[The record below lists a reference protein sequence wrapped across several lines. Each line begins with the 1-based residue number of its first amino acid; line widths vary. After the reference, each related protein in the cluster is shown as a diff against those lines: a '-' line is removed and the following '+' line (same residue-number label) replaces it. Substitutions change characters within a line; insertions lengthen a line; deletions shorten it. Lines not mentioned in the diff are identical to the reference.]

1 MNKSSYTVFAGL
13 IVLVAVIAIGAYI
26 KSDYMTGND
35 VPPASTSSVE
45 TVIAKGPKDISYSVA
60 GESITLVNGKFER
73 EAAPGSASKETFM
86 LFGEPTAVDLDS
98 DGDLDAVTYLTQNS
112 GGSGTFFYVVAAV
125 NTNGVYKGTNAMLL
139 GDRIAPQNITVDKNN
154 AVANFADRKAGEAF
168 TVQPSVGKSVWVHL
182 DAKSGEIG
190 ELVQNFEGEADP
202 SKMTLT
208 MKSWNWIATD
218 NADGSKVVPK
228 NSGAFALTFGKD
240 GRFSAKTDCNGVGG
254 EYKTTGSV
262 LTFDKM
268 MSTMMFCE
276 GSQEQEFSSMISFV
290 SGYHFTSKGELIL
303 ELKDKKGT
311 ATLR

>member
-1 MNKSSYTVFAGL
+1 MNKSSYIVFGGL
-13 IVLVAVIAIGAYI
+13 AVLIAVIAIAAFV
-26 KSDYMTGND
+26 KSGYSTTENT
-35 VPPASTSSVE
+35 VPPVSTTTTSTTASD
-45 TVIAKGPKDISYSVA
+45 PKNISYSVA
-60 GESITLVNGKFER
+60 GESITLMNGKFER

-86 LFGEPTAVDLDS
+86 LFGEPTAVDLDG
-98 DGDLDAVTYLTQNS
+98 DGDLDAVSYLTQNS
-112 GGSGTFFYVVAAV
+112 GGSGTFFYVVAAI
-125 NTNGVYKGTNAMLL
+125 NTNDTYGGTNAMLL
-139 GDRIAPQNITVDKNN
+139 GDRIAPQNISVDKGN
-154 AVANFADRKAGEAF
+154 AVANFAERKPGEAF

-182 DAKSGEIG
+182 DPKTGEIG
-190 ELVQNFEGEADP
+190 ELAQNFEGEADP

-208 MKSWNWIATD
+208 MKAWSWVETN
-218 NADGSKVVPK
+218 NADGSKVIPK
-228 NSGAFALTFGKD
+228 KPEAFALTFGKD

-276 GSQEQEFSSMISFV
+276 GSQEQDFSSMISSV